1 MRRAVLVF
9 AFLLI
14 ASSAISILHAQSQ
27 PVPAKSESLA
37 ADYPI
42 DRAGIFI
49 RSSQWLLVSGKTPVK
64 TRTSRGIAASFSY
77 GMVPAKIVSEYA
89 GEHASIRVEAGQ
101 LTLCICHIISLPGD
115 PVLVRLH
122 PKKLSRE
129 LDGGR
134 MIVYPVVGGSKMA
147 DANKSDLIPVDVS
160 QPDPQIWI
168 VRSQSPLE
176 PGEYALMLGTQNLNI
191 FPFTVV
197 PPSTPTSGP
206 R

>member
-1 MRRAVLVF
+1 MRRAILVS

-14 ASSAISILHAQSQ
+14 AFSVLPVLHAQNQ

-37 ADYPI
+37 ADYPAN
-42 DRAGIFI
+42 RAGIFI
-49 RSSQWLLVSGKTPVK
+49 QSSQWLLVSGQTPVK

-77 GMVPAKIVSEYA
+77 GLVPAKIVSEYD
-89 GEHASIRVEAGQ
+89 GEHAPVRVEAGQ
-101 LTLCICHIISLPGD
+101 LTLCICHILSLPGD

-160 QPDPQIWI
+160 QPDPQVWL

-191 FPFTVV
+191 YPFTVV
-197 PPSTPTSGP
+197 APPTPASGP

>member
-1 MRRAVLVF
+1 
-9 AFLLI
+9 
-14 ASSAISILHAQSQ
+14 
-27 PVPAKSESLA
+27 
-37 ADYPI
+37 
-42 DRAGIFI
+42 
-49 RSSQWLLVSGKTPVK
+49 
-64 TRTSRGIAASFSY
+64 
-77 GMVPAKIVSEYA
+77 
-89 GEHASIRVEAGQ
+89 
-101 LTLCICHIISLPGD
+101 
-115 PVLVRLH
+115 VRLH

-197 PPSTPTSGP
+197 SPSTPPSGP
-206 R
+206 GE